1 MTRQDIKKEIT
12 DAFTGNSHIRQ
23 IYGLRPGKTFEEEFS
38 VVSLENLLFDIISY
52 FIYLL
57 QQLFDK
63 HINEVQ
69 EMIYN
74 QKSGGLAWYRHK
86 ALLYQDGFQ
95 LLPESEYFDNTGATP
110 EAIAQS
116 KIVKYAAVVEGDEP
130 GRIII
135 KVAGENGDPIAD
147 LTGLTDYFERI
158 KYAGT
163 RITLISYLP
172 DILDLQIDIYRD
184 PLILTADGMSIRN
197 GNYPVNEAIE
207 QYLKELPFNGE
218 LVLAHLIDR
227 LQMVEGVRIPNLLNA
242 RSKWIN
248 PTAGGYGNWEPIN
261 VKSIPVSG
269 RYKVE
274 NFNGINYVV

>member
-1 MTRQDIKKEIT
+1 MT
-12 DAFTGNSHIRQ
+12 DAFIGNSQIRQ

-38 VVSLENLLFDIISY
+38 VVSLENILFDIISY

-57 QQLFDK
+57 RQLFDK
-63 HINEVQ
+63 HLDEVN

-74 QKSGGLAWYRHK
+74 QKSGKLAWYRHK
-86 ALLYQDGFQ
+86 ALMYQDGFQ
-95 LLPESEYFDNTGATP
+95 LLPESEYFDNSGATP
-110 EAIAQS
+110 EAIAES

-130 GRIII
+130 GHIVI
-135 KVAGENGDPIAD
+135 KVAGTDGDPIPD

-163 RITLISYLP
+163 RINLISYLP
-172 DILDLQIDIYRD
+172 DLLALQIDIYRD
-184 PLILTADGMSIRN
+184 PLILTDDGMSIRN

-227 LQMVEGVRIPNLLNA
+227 LQMVEGVRIPNLISA
-242 RSKWIN
+242 QTKWIN
-248 PTAGGYGNWEPIN
+248 PTAGGYGNWEQVN
-261 VKSIPVSG
+261 VKKIPVSG

-274 NFNGINYVV
+274 NFNGIRYVV